1 MITIQQ
7 LKKRNG
13 LFAMNTAQFSAE
25 VNTGYTA
32 LEIAKKICSETQAKP
47 GVSEWYTPRNRDES
61 SSDLVYCISDRD

>member
-32 LEIAKKICSETQAKP
+32 LEISKKILLDTP
-47 GVSEWYTPRNRDES
+47 GQSGVTAWYAPRNRDES
-61 SSDLVYCISDRD
+61 SSDLVLCISDRD